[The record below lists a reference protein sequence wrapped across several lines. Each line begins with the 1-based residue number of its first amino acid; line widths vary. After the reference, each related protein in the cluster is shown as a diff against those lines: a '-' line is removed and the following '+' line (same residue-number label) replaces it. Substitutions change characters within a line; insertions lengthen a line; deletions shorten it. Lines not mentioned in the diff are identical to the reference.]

1 MEQAT
6 LSASRPVVGGLNPLG
21 GAIALAA
28 LASLWAPPLAMAEG
42 TTATATHAEAKGAML
57 GLDELIALAL
67 ANNRQI
73 HMDSTRIGEARA
85 LYQIAA
91 AQAYPAFSGQF
102 LFGGPVSEAKTAV
115 RNDPAT
121 LTPASLEGDTNFGT
135 LGVTL
140 RFSATGYLPIMTFGK
155 IDAAKDAAQGVIG
168 AAQEKVRI
176 TEGEV
181 LVNIHRAFWAYQL
194 TVGFASSLREGE
206 EILTKIIK
214 KVNELLDNDSP
225 QVTEN
230 DRLRLTHA
238 QATLRVRLVEADA
251 AQRIAEAALKL
262 LIGRPQTE
270 ALLVATADIEE
281 LPTPPPPL
289 TLLADALADRRPELK
304 ALRHLVDAQDAFL
317 RFRTRQLLPDFFIGG
332 FLETALTTNAT
343 DQTNP
348 FISDRFNFFDSGVG
362 LGLRFQLDVFNK
374 LALIEQAEAEL
385 NTRLAENDA
394 AREAVELELRKIH
407 TDLSGLYAR
416 LEPAE
421 QAFRAARSWL
431 TAAALAYDIG
441 TGSARELI
449 DAFLARAAA
458 EADLRRTQYEI
469 QIGSADLLRAAGTL
483 VEEAR
488 QRGGAHAADR

>member
-1 MEQAT
+1 MVLAALLVAPKAQAEPFP
-6 LSASRPVVGGLNPLG
+6 AE
-21 GAIALAA
+21 ALAA
-28 LASLWAPPLAMAEG
+28 ADTSTLASSA
-42 TTATATHAEAKGAML
+42 L
-57 GLDELIALAL
+57 GLDELVALAL

-73 HMDSTRIGEARA
+73 RVESVRIGEARA
-85 LYQIAA
+85 LYELAA
-91 AQAYPAFSGQF
+91 AQAYPSFSGQF

-115 RNDPAT
+115 KNDPST
-121 LTPASLEGDTNFGT
+121 LTPASYEGDTNYGN

-140 RFSATGYLPIMTFGK
+140 RFTASGFLPIYTFGK
-155 IDAAKDAAQGVIG
+155 IGSAKEAATGVVHAAE
-168 AAQEKVRI
+168 EKVHI

-181 LVNIHRAFWAYQL
+181 IVNIHRAFWAYQL
-194 TVGFASSLREGE
+194 TAGFTSSLREGAD
-206 EILTKIIK
+206 ILVKVIK
-214 KVNELLDNDSP
+214 KVDDLLERESP

-238 QATLRVRLVEADA
+238 QATLQVRLIEAES

-262 LIGRPQTE
+262 LIGRPQSE
-270 ALLVATADIEE
+270 ALIVRDADIEE
-281 LPTPPPPL
+281 LPTPPP
-289 TLLADALADRRPELK
+289 ALGLMSEALGQRRPELR
-304 ALRHLVDAQDAFL
+304 ALKQLVEAQDAFL
-317 RFRTRQLLPDFFIGG
+317 RFRTRQLLPDIFIGG

-348 FISDRFNFFDSGVG
+348 FIYDRFNFFDAGVG
-362 LGLRFQLDVFNK
+362 LGMRFELDVFNK

-385 NTRLAENDA
+385 NTRLAESDA
-394 AREAVELELRKIH
+394 AKEAIELELRKIH
-407 TDLSGLYAR
+407 TDLMGLYGR

-421 QAFRAARSWL
+421 KAFRAARGWL
-431 TAAALAYDIG
+431 TAAVLAYDIG

-458 EADLRRTQYEI
+458 EGDLRRTQYEI

-488 QRGGAHAADR
+488 LRGGAHTSER